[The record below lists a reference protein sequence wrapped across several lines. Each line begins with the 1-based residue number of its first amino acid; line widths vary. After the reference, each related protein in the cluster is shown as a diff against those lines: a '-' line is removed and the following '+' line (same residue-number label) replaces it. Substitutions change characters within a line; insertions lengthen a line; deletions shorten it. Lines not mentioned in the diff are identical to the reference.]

1 MVNTID
7 MQDMRHL
14 NLFENITKVNTRFC
28 FGYNNSIIFCVP
40 KSMMFRAIGEN
51 GKNIKKLN
59 QIIGKRIK
67 IIAKPNGIEDVRY
80 FIEDI
85 VNPVRFKN
93 LEIRDN
99 EIIITAGGTQNK
111 AALLGRNKQRLLE
124 MHKIIKDFFGRELR
138 IV

>member
-1 MVNTID
+1 M
-7 MQDMRHL
+7 
-14 NLFENITKVNTRFC
+14 
-28 FGYNNSIIFCVP
+28 FCVP
-40 KSMMFRAIGEN
+40 KSMMLRAIGEN
-51 GKNIKKLN
+51 GKNVKKLN

-80 FIEDI
+80 FIQDI

-93 LEIRDN
+93 LEISDN

-111 AALLGRNKQRLLE
+111 AALLGRNKQKLLE
-124 MHKIIKDFFGRELR
+124 MQKIIKSFFGKELR